1 MCLGAFCGVDGN
13 AEDAGNHDKRAN
25 PLHCGKGW
33 VVGSQAA
40 NVQDAQYNPDEERAP
55 EGVHTVARH
64 AQCGAAHGVS
74 LIPER
79 KGLHCKQT

>member
-1 MCLGAFCGVDGN
+1 MCLDTFCGVDGN

-40 NVQDAQYNPDEERAP
+40 NVQDAQYNPNEERAP
-55 EGVHTVARH
+55 EDEAKRAFPV
-64 AQCGAAHGVS
+64 VS
-74 LIPER
+74 TFTQQVDAIAPESL
-79 KGLHCKQT
+79 KK